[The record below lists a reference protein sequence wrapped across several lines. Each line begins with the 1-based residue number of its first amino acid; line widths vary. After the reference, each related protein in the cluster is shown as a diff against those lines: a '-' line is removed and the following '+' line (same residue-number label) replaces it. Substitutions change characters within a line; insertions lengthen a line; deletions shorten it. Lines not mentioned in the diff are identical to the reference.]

1 MVYPTEGKIIKSVST
16 VNSQSWEKAG
26 EENKPKG
33 TDLFLIV

>member
-1 MVYPTEGKIIKSVST
+1 MVYPIEGKIVKSVSI

-26 EENKPKG
+26 EENKPKR